1 MSDAAVLFVY
11 KPSRFLHERYIPIK
25 LPDDKDIRDN
35 ILDTIKYFKLNMFET
50 LVLSRDMVTK
60 ETGLFKSSTPFS
72 YVDVYEGLDVVGV
85 DAYVWWSGVIDKCI
99 TYSNLAFCKDIE
111 GLTILLS
118 CKLIIE
124 EKE

>member
-1 MSDAAVLFVY
+1 
-11 KPSRFLHERYIPIK
+11 
-25 LPDDKDIRDN
+25 
-35 ILDTIKYFKLNMFET
+35 MFET
-50 LVLSRDMVTK
+50 LVLYRDMVTK
-60 ETGLFKSSTPFS
+60 ETGLYKSNTPFS
-72 YVDVYEGLDVVGV
+72 YSNVYEGLDIVGV
-85 DAYVWWSGVIDKCI
+85 EAYVWWSEVIDECK